1 MGYLSGTIHA
11 DNIVYTA
18 HFVRPNFSFAE
29 TSYMLEMLGEM
40 LFSVIN
46 N

>member
-1 MGYLSGTIHA
+1 MSGTIHA
-11 DNIVYTA
+11 DNTVYTA

-29 TSYMLEMLGEM
+29 TSYILEMLSEM
-40 LFSVIN
+40 LFSVVN